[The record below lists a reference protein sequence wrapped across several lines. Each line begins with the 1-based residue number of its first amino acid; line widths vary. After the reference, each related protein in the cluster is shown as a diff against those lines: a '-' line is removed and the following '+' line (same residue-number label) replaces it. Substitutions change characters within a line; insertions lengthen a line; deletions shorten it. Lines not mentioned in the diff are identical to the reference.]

1 MKPNRKMRVSRV
13 PKLGGTEAEKQ
24 NIGVTDTA
32 AAEVTPEVEAAPAA
46 DNTETVVFDAPAAED
61 TVVFTPPASE
71 EAVSEYAGETVK
83 DVSAF
88 EPKGDYDYSFDQS
101 LEFLTA
107 DQLDPEGKNKRS
119 GLPIFT
125 IIRTMM
131 IVICLSIF
139 AYCAFIIAD
148 TLIDYQRS
156 DVIYDQFADK
166 FFSLDDGEDDGSS
179 RLNQVNAD
187 GSVPNFGDAIDDWV
201 GNGGLYVPPI
211 SASDNPFDTDPD
223 KMVANLTLLREIAP
237 DLYGWIY
244 VAGTTINY
252 PIVQTSDNNFY
263 LNHDAARNEL
273 NTGAIFADFR
283 CNTEVMRNFNTVLY
297 GHNIRSNQMFHAV
310 QDMFEN
316 EALFRNKEVIIC
328 TFDGVH
334 YYKTVSV
341 FQASY
346 DTGYNEVG
354 FNSGEEFVKFATD
367 LQAQSKYKNNHTFSG
382 GDRLLTLST
391 CTNGLKTDRYA
402 LICVLTKFDAV
413 SEDFWANY

>member
-1 MKPNRKMRVSRV
+1 MQPNRRMRASRTPRLNADV
-13 PKLGGTEAEKQ
+13 KKTIEDISVLEVAE
-24 NIGVTDTA
+24 DTITKKTA
-32 AAEVTPEVEAAPAA
+32 SNAAENA
-46 DNTETVVFDAPAAED
+46 ETVVFDVPSTD
-61 TVVFTPPASE
+61 KTVVFTPPVSE
-71 EAVSEYAGETVK
+71 ESVSEYADEKVV
-83 DVSAF
+83 DVSVF
-88 EPKGDYDYSFDQS
+88 EPKGDYNYSFDQS

-107 DQLDPEGKNKRS
+107 DQIDPEGKNKRG

-125 IIRTMM
+125 IVRTMM

-139 AYCAFIIAD
+139 AYCAFVIAD

-156 DVIYDQFADK
+156 DAIYDQFADK
-166 FFSLDDGEDDGSS
+166 FFSFDGSDDDGSS

-187 GSVPNFGDAIDDWV
+187 GSVPNFGDALDGFI

-211 SASDNPFDTDPD
+211 SSSDNPFDTDPD

-252 PIVQTSDNNFY
+252 PIVQSGDNVYY
-263 LNHDAARNEL
+263 LDHDAARNNL

-283 CNTEVMRNFNTVLY
+283 CDKTVMGNFNTVLY

-310 QDMFEN
+310 QLMFEN
-316 EALFRNKEVIIC
+316 ESLFRNKEVIIC

-334 YYKTVSV
+334 YYKTFSV

-346 DTGYNEVG
+346 DTGYNDVG
-354 FNSGEEFVKFATD
+354 FNSTDEFIKFATD
-367 LQAQSKYKNNHTFSG
+367 LQAQSKYKNNHVFSG

-402 LICVLTKFDAV
+402 LMCVLTRFDPV
-413 SEDFWANY
+413 SEDFWENF